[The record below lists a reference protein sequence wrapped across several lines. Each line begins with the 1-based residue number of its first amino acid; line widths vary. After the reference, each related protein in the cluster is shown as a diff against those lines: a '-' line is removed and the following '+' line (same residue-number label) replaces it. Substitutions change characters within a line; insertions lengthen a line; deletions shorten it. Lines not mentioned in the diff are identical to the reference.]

1 MKNRGFTL
9 IELLV
14 VIAIIG
20 VLSSV
25 VLASLNTAR
34 VRARDAKVRTELRQ
48 INTAINLYY
57 QKYGYY
63 PANTYPGNY
72 CSNQPNFLQAVV
84 NEGLLPSNPVAP
96 NNTSYPYCYYDYGAG
111 TEPGALVTGYLES
124 GPSPTTAGYPGTC
137 RPWAPGANWC
147 DRNINGYY
155 CLCNS
160 Y

>member
-1 MKNRGFTL
+1 MKRGFTL

-34 VRARDAKVRTELRQ
+34 VRARDAKMRSELRQ
-48 INTAINLYY
+48 IQVAIQLYY
-57 QKYGYY
+57 DQYGSM
-63 PANTYPGNY
+63 PPNTYPGNY

-84 NEGLLPSNPVAP
+84 TAGYLPGNPVSPSA
-96 NNTSYPYCYYDYGAG
+96 YPYCYYDYGAG
-111 TEPGALVTGYLES
+111 NAIGAIVTGWVES
-124 GPSPTTAGYPGTC
+124 GSAPTTAGYPGTC
-137 RPWAPGANWC
+137 RPWGSGQNWC
-147 DRNINGYY
+147 DQGINGYY
-155 CLCNS
+155 CLCNP